1 MTGLAEDQPRDG
13 APKPRRPFTDERNWP
28 RQLWETIR
36 RAFVEFLMVPTLV
49 IGCFLLLALVM
60 YVIDASRSPYGA
72 APAAKWGGL
81 FSDPQASRGFLGVI
95 ATSIITVTSITLSLL
110 LIAVQQGAASLTS
123 LVFDQFLRRR
133 TNQLYFGFFIGLA
146 LYSLIVLAS
155 INASHQPVYGLAV
168 AGVMTAIALFMLILL
183 IYTTINQM
191 RPVVIIRSIHDH
203 TLLAR
208 ERQRELLRITRRR
221 PRYPNAVCASVASNR
236 SGFAAWIDVAAI
248 TKALPDAETE
258 VVILVSVGDYVAF
271 GDCVA
276 EIRMSRQRDVPE
288 LEPAIRKAV
297 ALEEQRNLDTD
308 PTFGIEQLVTIGWTS
323 ISTAKSNP
331 DPGLLTIYSLRD
343 LLARWVEADEAFGSV
358 ADAGADP
365 TARVIYPDNLSGQIM
380 KGFESLAVVASEIDA
395 ASERRGDIS
404 DVCWS
409 IRPASAIPAAAG
421 RRPAFAFAVR
431 AWRSHPDK
439 RPRSIAVGRDRRTDR
454 GRANSVCRCDR
465 SRAAPARAEHRQ
477 TQFTV
482 NPNGSRQRTPVVE
495 RLRRY
500 GNGGAFFKKGHL
512 RRPPG

>member
-1 MTGLAEDQPRDG
+1 MKGLAKNPPGDG
-13 APKPRRPFTDERNWP
+13 SSKPRSDLANEGKWP

-36 RAFVEFLMVPTLV
+36 RALVEFLIVPTLV
-49 IGCFLLLALVM
+49 IGGFLLLALAM

-72 APAAKWGGL
+72 DPASRWGGL

-168 AGVMTAIALFMLILL
+168 AGVMTATALFMLIVL

-221 PRYPNAVCASVASNR
+221 PRYPDAVCAGVASDR
-236 SGFAAWIDVAAI
+236 SGFAARIDVAGI

-258 VVILVSVGDYVAF
+258 VVILVSIGDYVAF
-271 GDCVA
+271 GDSIA
-276 EIRMSRQRDVPE
+276 EIRMSRQRDVSAF
-288 LEPAIRKAV
+288 EPAIRNAV

-343 LLARWVEADEAFGSV
+343 LLARWLDADEAFGS
-358 ADAGADP
+358 DTGANP
-365 TARVIYPDNLSGQIM
+365 TARVIYPDNLSGQII
-380 KGFESLAVVASEIDA
+380 KGFESLAVVASESMQHQSA
-395 ASERRGDIS
+395 AEIYRTFASLFDRLPPALQRQAEDLLMRSLSGLGDHILTS
-404 DVCWS
+404 DLE
-409 IRPASAIPAAAG
+409 ASLSAVIGALTAAG
-421 RRPAFAFAVR
+421 RTQSADAIGAAQRQLELSIGR
-431 AWRSHPDK
+431 LNSRSTRTAAGREHP
-439 RPRSIAVGRDRRTDR
+439 SA
-454 GRANSVCRCDR
+454 
-465 SRAAPARAEHRQ
+465 
-477 TQFTV
+477 
-482 NPNGSRQRTPVVE
+482 
-495 RLRRY
+495 
-500 GNGGAFFKKGHL
+500 GG
-512 RRPPG
+512 